1 MAQKKKKRQLGRP
14 RKMPSK
20 KLVGLSLT
28 VPPALVR
35 RLRKLA
41 DRDNLS
47 LSALVSREMESAAAR
62 MERSG

>member
-1 MAQKKKKRQLGRP
+1 MAQKKKRLGRP
-14 RKMPSK
+14 RKKPSK
-20 KLVGLSLT
+20 KLVAVSLT
-28 VPPALVR
+28 LPPALVR

-47 LSALVSREMESAAAR
+47 LSALVTREMESAAAR